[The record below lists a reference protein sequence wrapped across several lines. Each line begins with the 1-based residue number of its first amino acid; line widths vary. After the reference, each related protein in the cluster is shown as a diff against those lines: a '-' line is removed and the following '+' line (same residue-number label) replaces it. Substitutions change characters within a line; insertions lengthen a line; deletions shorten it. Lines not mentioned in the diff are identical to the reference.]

1 MLPFPFASLLIYI
14 IAESFILSMSYIDE
28 QVREKAIKVDNAFKY
43 RIEQAKTNAIDVG
56 IFDVST
62 NILAKMTIESEGEI
76 PDEVKNDVMNW
87 HYL

>member
-1 MLPFPFASLLIYI
+1 MTYQPHAFVLFTQN
-14 IAESFILSMSYIDE
+14 SYIDE

-56 IFDVST
+56 ST